1 MNQLSRWADQA
12 LVQSFLLTRD
22 ETLFRLLYLRH
33 TDALW
38 RLAMRLTGGNRVA
51 SEDVMQDAW
60 LRAVERLPQF
70 RWESSLR
77 TWLLGFVVMRTR
89 EHWRSQLAESQKF
102 EPLEAAMFQ
111 TAPPSF
117 FPEKVDL
124 EEAFAALPPGFRA
137 VLTLHDVE
145 GYRHEEIAEML
156 GIAVGTSKSQLSR
169 ARSAVRELLEY

>member
-1 MNQLSRWADQA
+1 MSQLSRWADQA

-22 ETLFRLLYLRH
+22 ETVFRLLYRRH

-38 RLAMRLTGGNRVA
+38 RLAMRLTGGQRAA
-51 SEDVMQDAW
+51 SEDVVQDAW

-77 TWLLGFVVMRTR
+77 TWLSGFVVMRAK
-89 EHWRSQLAESQKF
+89 EHWRTQLTESQKF
-102 EPLEAAMFQ
+102 EPLEAALFEA
-111 TAPPSF
+111 APPGF
-117 FPEKVDL
+117 FLEKLDL
-124 EEAFAALPPGFRA
+124 EEAFSALPPGFRA

-156 GIAVGTSKSQLSR
+156 DIAVGTSKSQLSR
-169 ARSAVRELLEY
+169 ARAAMRELLQ